1 MKKFFFLVFL
11 FILINTKEP
20 ATQKVKKQYKISDIM
35 TLIKR
40 CNTIGYKIIDPDD
53 YIKKDDEQNL
63 EKQLRE
69 IYKNHNV
76 VSFIIIFHGAYLKD
90 ENNNVIDYT
99 NYTKYI
105 ENEIYSQNIVNKK
118 VPIVVAV
125 ISIDEKI
132 MSMKAHGS
140 VSNIISQQDCYNIL
154 SIVNNYLSYGEY
166 SYGMVELGKL
176 INYYLENTGFFSR
189 NKRFFY
195 MLIVLM
201 LCFLF
206 CYFLSIILQK
216 IRDRRNMRL
225 TMSDEEKLIKIKDF
239 LKKTKANRKI
249 LSENCIICLE
259 SFDNCVSI
267 CHSTLP
273 GNRRHKKMHN
283 KGADEENDNNN
294 INFNINNEI
303 YHNENINNSI
313 DNNVNND
320 DNNEIINVNNFDGS
334 NSNNLIDTFNETN
347 INTNDDR
354 DAEVEMQT
362 IVNEGIDIDNMP
374 RNSSVTDNQISTL
387 PCGHRYHVK
396 CITEWMLQKKNICPM
411 CREKINVEIPEAN
424 EEDLVNELMNIQIE
438 LHPAFAL
445 LVFQTI
451 NEEFTWGA
459 MALPSIH
466 GGLFGGLG
474 GFIFI

>member
-1 MKKFFFLVFL
+1 
-11 FILINTKEP
+11 
-20 ATQKVKKQYKISDIM
+20 
-35 TLIKR
+35 
-40 CNTIGYKIIDPDD
+40 
-53 YIKKDDEQNL
+53 
-63 EKQLRE
+63 
-69 IYKNHNV
+69 
-76 VSFIIIFHGAYLKD
+76 
-90 ENNNVIDYT
+90 
-99 NYTKYI
+99 
-105 ENEIYSQNIVNKK
+105 
-118 VPIVVAV
+118 
-125 ISIDEKI
+125 
-132 MSMKAHGS
+132 
-140 VSNIISQQDCYNIL
+140 
-154 SIVNNYLSYGEY
+154 
-166 SYGMVELGKL
+166 
-176 INYYLENTGFFSR
+176 
-189 NKRFFY
+189 
-195 MLIVLM
+195 
-201 LCFLF
+201 
-206 CYFLSIILQK
+206 
-216 IRDRRNMRL
+216 
-225 TMSDEEKLIKIKDF
+225 
-239 LKKTKANRKI
+239 
-249 LSENCIICLE
+249 
-259 SFDNCVSI
+259 
-267 CHSTLP
+267 
-273 GNRRHKKMHN
+273 MHN